1 MRATVGMGEARD
13 REARDHEVRAA
24 GAAHL
29 PAAAPPRPPP
39 RGPGPSWKAIVLQ
52 GVALLA
58 VLGAIAWAGHNA
70 VDNLARRNIDVDYG
84 FLLNPAGFDIP
95 FRLAEWSTADSYGR
109 ALLVSGLN
117 TLLAGALAIIMATAL
132 GLLLALMRLAPN
144 PLASGTARVAV
155 ELIRNTPQLLQVV
168 FWYLAVLQVL
178 PGARASLLIGDAVFL
193 NVRGVFMPAPL
204 SPWFFWLLAA
214 GGTGAVLL
222 PRLLPR
228 RPLLLTA
235 ALPLAGAVAAAILAS
250 PWDLPALRGFN
261 FAGGWRL
268 PPELLALV
276 AGIGIYTAAF
286 VSENIRASI
295 GAVGRGQREA
305 ARSLGLSAGRTMRLV
320 VLPQALRTLIPPVTS
335 HYLNIIKSTTLGAA
349 IAYPEILQ
357 IFARTVLNQS
367 GRAIEAM
374 SLVLG
379 VFLAVSLAVSALMGR
394 WDRRLALKT
403 R

>member
-1 MRATVGMGEARD
+1 M
-13 REARDHEVRAA
+13 
-24 GAAHL
+24 
-29 PAAAPPRPPP
+29 
-39 RGPGPSWKAIVLQ
+39 
-52 GVALLA
+52 ALVA

-70 VDNLARRNIDVDYG
+70 VDNLARRNIDVDYR
-84 FLLNPAGFDIP
+84 FLLNPSGFDIP
-95 FRLAEWSTADSYGR
+95 FRLTAWSTADSYAR

-117 TLLAGALAIIMATAL
+117 TLLAGALAIIVATAL
-132 GLLLALMRLAPN
+132 GLVLALMRLAPN
-144 PLASGTARVAV
+144 PLASGTARVVV
-155 ELIRNTPQLLQVV
+155 ELLRNTPQLLQVV

-178 PGARASLLIGDAVFL
+178 PGARASLTVGDAVFL

-204 SPWFFWLLAA
+204 SPWFFGLLAA
-214 GGTGAVLL
+214 GVAGAILL

-228 RPLLLTA
+228 PPLLLTA
-235 ALPLAGAVAAAILAS
+235 ALPLAVAVIAAVLAS

-295 GAVGRGQREA
+295 GAVARGQREA

-367 GRAIEAM
+367 GRAIEVM

-379 VFLAVSLAVSALMGR
+379 VFLALSLAVSALMGR
-394 WDRRLALKT
+394 WDRRLALKA